1 MGKQTFYRTKKIL
14 AISILVLLVMTSM
27 VAVISAQGEDEAAES
42 ENGDNGD
49 SGDTARL
56 VATTGGF
63 AKTGGFT
70 RALTCN
76 FIPRPQ
82 RHFENCVQKRFCD
95 GRMIPCRTP
104 SGQQYFKCSGRVHTG
119 WVCTTQNTGR
129 ACNWMLRNCR

>member
-1 MGKQTFYRTKKIL
+1 MGKQTFDRTKKIL

-42 ENGDNGD
+42 ENGD
-49 SGDTARL
+49 SVDTARS
-56 VATTGGF
+56 VATTGS
-63 AKTGGFT
+63 FT

-76 FIPRPQ
+76 FIPRSQ
-82 RHFENCVQKRFCD
+82 RHFENCVQRRFCD

-104 SGQQYFKCSGRVHTG
+104 SGQRYFKCSGRVHTG